1 MNWNRCSN
9 KYLDTNA
16 HCSTVDCSQK
26 VGQNQMLINRQRKS
40 KLGYIHTMGFLGDS
54 EVKSPPAGAGD
65 SRRCKFH
72 TWFGKIPGRRAWQP
86 TPIFLSGKSYGHVNV
101 WQKPLQY
108 CQVISL
114 QLIKINEKKKKSH
127 GQRSLAGYSPW
138 SGKELDWT
146 VHTAPLYNG
155 MLVNH
160 ITWILYRYILHA
172 WALKAYV

>member
-16 HCSTVDCSQK
+16 HCSTIDCSQK

-114 QLIKINEKKKKSH
+114 QLIKINEKKNPMDRGAWRATVPGVAKNWI
-127 GQRSLAGYSPW
+127 GLCTQR
-138 SGKELDWT
+138 
-146 VHTAPLYNG
+146 
-155 MLVNH
+155 
-160 ITWILYRYILHA
+160 RYTMEC
-172 WALKAYV
+172 